1 MASALLRLRSTAIRN
16 SQFYFR
22 AMSSK
27 FLIDEP
33 KYSFL
38 KELGLDKVN
47 SGVYDGKWSA
57 TGNVNKI

>member
-1 MASALLRLRSTAIRN
+1 
-16 SQFYFR
+16 
-22 AMSSK
+22 MSSK

-47 SGVYDGKWSA
+47 TGVFDGKWSA
-57 TGNVNKI
+57 SGKVDIYLIIF